1 MCQREGEKRVMMNIG
16 RLEGSPEEPMF
27 TENWEW
33 RRGFP
38 GINAALS
45 VQVSG

>member
-1 MCQREGEKRVMMNIG
+1 MCQREGEKRVMMIIG

-27 TENWEW
+27 AENWEW
-33 RRGFP
+33 RWAFP
-38 GINAALS
+38 EINAALG